1 MKTEQ
6 KAISQVT
13 YYQGFVSLINESVVE
28 DSQALIPPDT
38 HKLGYSQKS
47 DGERHQE
54 KQGYLKSYCLSQVK
68 DRSPPSPLTL
78 HDQTS
83 QVW

>member
-1 MKTEQ
+1 M
-6 KAISQVT
+6 T

-47 DGERHQE
+47 DGERNQE
-54 KQGYLKSYCLSQVK
+54 KQGYLKLHSLSQVK
-68 DRSPPSPLTL
+68 DKSPLSPLTL
-78 HDQTS
+78 HDQTC